1 VAQIDSS
8 CLVFHSGTAFGEN
21 GQLITTGGRVLC
33 IVSSGRTLAAA
44 RELAYREMKKVT
56 FEGIYYR
63 SDIGK
68 E

>member
-1 VAQIDSS
+1 E
-8 CLVFHSGTAFGEN
+8 CLVVHSGTGFGGE

-33 IVSSGRTLAAA
+33 IVSRGKTLQGA
-44 RELAYREMKKVT
+44 REKAYAEMEKVEFT
-56 FEGIYYR
+56 GMYYR